1 MSKTTIK
8 EQKPIDAE
16 FVATEEGKEDKKMT
30 LFEQAK
36 TIGKDW
42 VIRGKKGLA
51 KGVHYVAENAPWLV
65 PVVITA
71 GSFIMGGAE
80 LFGGKHP
87 ATFDPR
93 TREYLYLDH
102 NMTNDEIVKANQIMR
117 EQEVTKAEA
126 LNEMGLLKEDK
137 KRK

>member
-16 FVATEEGKEDKKMT
+16 FVTTEEGREDKKMT
-30 LFEQAK
+30 LFERAK

-42 VIRGKKGLA
+42 TIKGKTGLA

-65 PVVITA
+65 PVLITA

-80 LFGGKHP
+80 LFGGKQP

-102 NMTNDEIVKANQIMR
+102 NMTNDEIVQANQIMR
-117 EQEVTKAEA
+117 EQAVTKAEA
-126 LNEMGLLKEDK
+126 LSEMGLLKEEK

>member
-1 MSKTTIK
+1 MSKTTTTK

-16 FVATEEGKEDKKMT
+16 FTPAENNEEKKMS
-30 LFEQAK
+30 LFEKGKA
-36 TIGKDW
+36 IGKDW
-42 VIRGKKGLA
+42 ALKGKKGLA
-51 KGVHYVAENAPWLV
+51 TGVHYVAENAPWLV
-65 PVVITA
+65 PVLITA

-80 LFGGKHP
+80 LFGGKQP

-126 LNEMGLLKEDK
+126 LNEMGLLKEEK

>member
-1 MSKTTIK
+1 MSKTTMK
-8 EQKPIDAE
+8 EQKPIDAK
-16 FVATEEGKEDKKMT
+16 FVTAEEDKKMT
-30 LFEQAK
+30 LFDQAK
-36 TIGKDW
+36 TIGKELA
-42 VIRGKKGLA
+42 IKGKTGLA

-65 PVVITA
+65 PVLITA
-71 GSFIMGGAE
+71 GSFIMGSAE
-80 LFGGKHP
+80 LFGGKQP

-102 NMTNDEIVKANQIMR
+102 NMTNDEIVQANQIMR

-126 LNEMGLLKEDK
+126 LSEMGLLKEEK

>member
-16 FVATEEGKEDKKMT
+16 FVTTEGKEDKKMT

-36 TIGKDW
+36 TIGKVW
-42 VIRGKKGLA
+42 ALKGKKGLA
-51 KGVHYVAENAPWLV
+51 TGVHYVAENAPWLV
-65 PVVITA
+65 PVLITA

-80 LFGGKHP
+80 LFGGKQP
-87 ATFDPR
+87 TTFDPR

-117 EQEVTKAEA
+117 EQEMTKAEA
-126 LNEMGLLKEDK
+126 LNEMGLLKEEK